1 MWVSV
6 YTEGFIR
13 TGEGV
18 VGMGMQDTVK
28 KKSHSLEDTALVR
41 TPPGMSQ
48 ASEHR
53 AQNHTLG
60 AQLLQ

>member
-1 MWVSV
+1 MSV

-28 KKSHSLEDTALVR
+28 KSHALEDTALVR

-48 ASEHR
+48 ASESR
-53 AQNHTLG
+53 TRNHTLG